1 MERYIG
7 HIIEVI
13 YLDIDNKTKQR
24 RIEVLMVE
32 NGLVKAFCHQR
43 QALRI
48 IRIEN
53 ILAVKQVSVS
63 SRVS

>member
-13 YLDIDNKTKQR
+13 YLDSDNKTKQR

-32 NGLVKAFCHQR
+32 NGIVKAFCHQG
-43 QALRI
+43 QALRV

-53 ILAVKQVSVS
+53 ILAVKLVSVS